1 MPLKGILLATKWM
14 KNLASV
20 TKLYTHSVIFAMQMK
35 GLLIFKN
42 LFYLEKSQ
50 WQEINTIVD
59 NDYSDKITV
68 QMLLDQNS
76 GIADYETDLKMM
88 SQS

>member
-1 MPLKGILLATKWM
+1 
-14 KNLASV
+14 
-20 TKLYTHSVIFAMQMK
+20 MQMK